1 MSILLFLRDNAPW
14 LGAGVLLTFLSS
26 FGQTYFISVFAG
38 EIREVFALSHG
49 QWGGIYTL
57 GTTASALA
65 MVFAG
70 GLTDRFRVRVLAP
83 LVLVLMTGACLS
95 MALNPVWWLL
105 PVVIFALRFTGQGMM
120 SHLAVVAMARWFI
133 ASRGRALSIASLG
146 NAIGE
151 SLMPLIFVS
160 LLIVYDWRMLWVLAA
175 VIAIIGIPLLLL
187 LLRRERTPQSWAQ
200 SSQSLG
206 MDGRHWTR
214 AQTLRHFLFW
224 FMVPAL
230 LGPASFNT
238 AFFFHQVHIAEVK
251 QIAHVEL
258 VAMFPVYTAVV
269 IGAMF
274 LSGIALDRFGTGRVL
289 PFIQL
294 PMIVGFLLFA
304 MSDGPIVLLAGFAFL
319 ALTTGANSIVP
330 NAFWAEFYGTANIG
344 RIKAMATAI
353 MVFGTAM
360 GPGITG
366 VGLDMGMGIETQFAI
381 IAGYFAFSTLMM
393 TIGVVRARPSLALAS

>member
-1 MSILLFLRDNAPW
+1 MSSLVFLRDNAPW
-14 LGAGVLLTFLSS
+14 LAAGVLLTFLSS

-49 QWGGIYTL
+49 QWGGIYTM

-95 MALNPVWWLL
+95 MALNPVWWML

-133 ASRGRALSIASLG
+133 ANRGRALSIATLG
-146 NAIGE
+146 NAVGE
-151 SLMPLIFVS
+151 SLLPLIFVS
-160 LLIVYDWRMLWVLAA
+160 LLIVYDWRMLWVVAA
-175 VIAIIGIPLLLL
+175 MIAIMGIPLILM
-187 LLRRERTPQSWAQ
+187 LLRRERTPQSWAE
-200 SSQSLG
+200 SSQSVG
-206 MDGRHWTR
+206 MGGMQWTR
-214 AQTLRHFLFW
+214 GQALRHFLFW

-230 LGPASFNT
+230 LGPSSFNT

-251 QIAHVEL
+251 QMPHVEF
-258 VAMFPVYTAVV
+258 VAMFPIYTAVV
-269 IGAMF
+269 IGSMF
-274 LSGIALDRFGTGRVL
+274 LSGFALDRFGTGRVL

-294 PMIVGFLLFA
+294 PMILGFALFSV
-304 MSDGPIVLLAGFAFL
+304 SDGPLVLLIGFVFL

-366 VGLDMGMGIETQFAI
+366 LALDLGLGIETQFAI
-381 IAGYFAFSTLMM
+381 IAGYFGFSTLMM